1 MPKKI
6 RLSYDILA
14 MRAIETESGVNID
27 DALRRIHAYEVV
39 DGTGDNNHPD
49 VRPGKEST
57 KILYIVRTRGE
68 LNWKYAEWIWYN
80 DGSVEKW
87 VCVGGTTSPEDSWK
101 LWSEAR
107 NSEAT
112 GENSV
117 YIGSDNTIDRNDG
130 YAFGSRNTISV
141 TDDKDYSGSEAVSI
155 GRDNVS
161 LNSID
166 SYNFGHDN
174 EVTGGNP
181 DDVENKLAMNLG
193 AGNQVVREGVNIGK
207 GNASDTF
214 GITIGQR
221 NNSHNAAI
229 VLGENNTANGSSI
242 AMGKRTLEF
251 PINFGYPAM
260 LIDGKYYP
268 IVKSSIPAN
277 SWVATEKVGFDCDG
291 NVVNLWDT
299 SSEKT
304 GHIAHIN
311 TRTRKVFFVALNTGS
326 PIIDGQF
333 VDGYTD
339 DSGVFHETTVSPDPE
354 QYPIETYYRIVH
366 NGVTFVGTTS
376 YSPDP
381 MDDQDTGNFTSDG
394 RQFAVAV
401 YFNTPDPSLSID
413 VEYSIDDLISRKLWF
428 TAVYGCGSLL
438 GRTAEEKDTRIWI
451 NAGANKASRC
461 TSTISDSIDYAPKDK
476 VLVTGFYRDGVF
488 YPYNGRN
495 NGDAEVIVEPVDVSH
510 ISYHRYTKQEHDE
523 LGLGSF
529 DELASWIPADGNSIA
544 VGDAQNVHDKSVGI
558 SATCARI
565 MAGILASVYT
575 SKYTDLLPTG
585 ESEEY
590 QPAPPRDHDHL
601 DAWPSND
608 TPISVDEVSSGSIGL
623 LTEENISSM
632 TPSHISGGSIGIG
645 NRNTVSKASI
655 AVGSICNAQERSM
668 AFGVDSIN
676 ASGSSVSV
684 GARGVT
690 TTGGAVALGFGG
702 IGAQDG
708 SLTVGF
714 NGPQSSNGSLMIG
727 MSGGT
732 ANNGSI
738 AIGFTGVYAT
748 SGSICIGSVGANA
761 SNDSFVFGKTS
772 FASDGSVSIGYAV
785 NAYSDSLV
793 FGKRSNANSWGI
805 AVGRECDAYHD
816 SISVGKGNTAGSSS
830 DSNTGSAI
838 ALGIGNT
845 SYTGSVTV
853 GRNNTANSDA
863 FAFGESNT
871 VYGWSIGLGVNNV
884 TPNSTGAHAT
894 LIGYDNVS
902 NSTTEYLTFTKS
914 YPTLSANIVPLGTNY
929 KYCLS
934 QVIYRQSELG
944 FVDGPITQI
953 AFNVISRPFTRTLSI
968 YMVNTEK
975 SAFSSSTD
983 WVPTT
988 SSDLVYSG
996 TYQFETGWNYI
1007 TLDTPFTL
1015 YQGMNVALVV
1025 DDNTGSASTRATNW
1039 ETLNTETLE
1048 TGALTAMVV
1057 RGDTTDYDVT
1067 NLASYTANTR
1077 TFFKNTIRFVING
1090 VTVAYPPREMDGQVA
1105 TNSVIMGVSN
1115 EANHYN
1121 SILVGVGN
1129 ISTEPYVIQD
1139 GYHYDTSDDDGF
1151 MIAIGRENRV
1161 GRNYDIAIGYK
1172 SVATGGENVSLQ
1184 HSSATGY
1191 RNLSMFDSVVK
1202 GTANA
1207 CLVESKLCIPGH
1219 GGGLTEFSSTS
1230 HNMLFNS
1237 TADHGSVPSN
1247 GYMRNVVLDA
1257 DFITSGESVNENFV
1271 FGGAGGHVSP
1281 IQISTRYSITG
1292 NTILGGQHSN
1302 ANFIIQGNECV
1313 IDNIISR
1320 PSSINVSVD
1329 RSFTGNILIGQPRL
1343 NGEINPL
1350 IGVDGQSG
1358 TEPVVADTIHKNIV
1372 IHGSIQG
1379 TAECIGNNLVLSD
1392 SLISSSYKGIGISIR
1407 NNILLNESRLYN
1419 TNATAWWGQTQPASD
1434 NILVGSIAT
1443 DTLACVS
1450 IADIRVNQA
1459 ELNNT
1464 LRVFNFGDN
1473 SVTNAVE
1480 GRVFGGANV
1489 IYGAKTFFI
1498 SGDDNKVSGDAS
1510 SAGNANGGLSLIT
1523 LIGSRNRIFNSRSNP
1538 SVAGSN
1544 DGNDRNTVI
1553 GCSNIVN
1560 GFSISDNTIFGSD
1573 NRLGANSSSSW
1584 SGTERYIV
1592 NCNVFG
1598 SSNVIT
1604 SNVSG
1609 YTIIGK
1615 NNQVKDDMWGPSGT
1629 PVHSYDC
1636 IGCGF
1641 VQGNDNV
1648 AKDGSNIISMG
1659 NGNVSTGHN
1668 SVAIGSQLISN
1679 QWQTVIGK
1687 YNTPI
1692 AGPNRLASETPQD
1705 ATKALFI
1712 IGNGYSTTAGND
1724 WQDESNITRSNAMVV
1739 YADGTVKASS
1749 FVSDDP
1755 VLDIT
1760 AGDGISVTE
1769 TASNLTISLN
1779 NELKQLLVN
1788 HPGGDGKR
1796 YSIECNNG
1804 QLGWVEIGVTS
1815 VGA

>member
-1 MPKKI
+1 MSTKI
-6 RLSYDILA
+6 RLGYDILSK
-14 MRAIETESGVNID
+14 RAIETESGVNID
-27 DALRRIHAYEVV
+27 DALRRIHSYELVG
-39 DGTGDNNHPD
+39 GTGEDNHPD
-49 VRPGKEST
+49 VARPSD
-57 KILYIVRTRGE
+57 KIFYIVKVAIAGQPDM
-68 LNWKYAEWIWYN
+68 YMDWIWN
-80 DGSVEKW
+80 QPSDGPGFW
-87 VCVGGTTSPEDSWK
+87 ICVGRTLSPEDSWK

-107 NSEAT
+107 NSLTT
-112 GENSV
+112 GDNSV
-117 YIGSDNTIDRNDG
+117 YIGSDNTIDRDDG
-130 YAFGSRNTISV
+130 YAFGSRNTIRV
-141 TDDKDYSGSEAVSI
+141 TDDKDYTGSEAVSI

-174 EVTGGNP
+174 EVTDGNP
-181 DDVENKLAMNLG
+181 DAVDNKLAMNLG
-193 AGNQVVREGVNIGK
+193 AGNTIVREGVNIGK
-207 GNASDTF
+207 GN
-214 GITIGQR
+214 
-221 NNSHNAAI
+221 
-229 VLGENNTANGSSI
+229 
-242 AMGKRTLEF
+242 
-251 PINFGYPAM
+251 
-260 LIDGKYYP
+260 
-268 IVKSSIPAN
+268 
-277 SWVATEKVGFDCDG
+277 
-291 NVVNLWDT
+291 
-299 SSEKT
+299 
-304 GHIAHIN
+304 
-311 TRTRKVFFVALNTGS
+311 
-326 PIIDGQF
+326 
-333 VDGYTD
+333 
-339 DSGVFHETTVSPDPE
+339 TT
-354 QYPIETYYRIVH
+354 
-366 NGVTFVGTTS
+366 
-376 YSPDP
+376 
-381 MDDQDTGNFTSDG
+381 
-394 RQFAVAV
+394 
-401 YFNTPDPSLSID
+401 
-413 VEYSIDDLISRKLWF
+413 
-428 TAVYGCGSLL
+428 
-438 GRTAEEKDTRIWI
+438 
-451 NAGANKASRC
+451 
-461 TSTISDSIDYAPKDK
+461 
-476 VLVTGFYRDGVF
+476 
-488 YPYNGRN
+488 
-495 NGDAEVIVEPVDVSH
+495 
-510 ISYHRYTKQEHDE
+510 
-523 LGLGSF
+523 
-529 DELASWIPADGNSIA
+529 
-544 VGDAQNVHDKSVGI
+544 
-558 SATCARI
+558 
-565 MAGILASVYT
+565 
-575 SKYTDLLPTG
+575 
-585 ESEEY
+585 
-590 QPAPPRDHDHL
+590 
-601 DAWPSND
+601 
-608 TPISVDEVSSGSIGL
+608 
-623 LTEENISSM
+623 
-632 TPSHISGGSIGIG
+632 
-645 NRNTVSKASI
+645 
-655 AVGSICNAQERSM
+655 
-668 AFGVDSIN
+668 
-676 ASGSSVSV
+676 
-684 GARGVT
+684 
-690 TTGGAVALGFGG
+690 
-702 IGAQDG
+702 
-708 SLTVGF
+708 
-714 NGPQSSNGSLMIG
+714 
-727 MSGGT
+727 
-732 ANNGSI
+732 
-738 AIGFTGVYAT
+738 
-748 SGSICIGSVGANA
+748 
-761 SNDSFVFGKTS
+761 
-772 FASDGSVSIGYAV
+772 
-785 NAYSDSLV
+785 
-793 FGKRSNANSWGI
+793 
-805 AVGRECDAYHD
+805 
-816 SISVGKGNTAGSSS
+816 
-830 DSNTGSAI
+830 
-838 ALGIGNT
+838 
-845 SYTGSVTV
+845 
-853 GRNNTANSDA
+853 SDA
-863 FAFGESNT
+863 FTFGESNT

-902 NSTTEYLTFTKS
+902 NSTTEYLSFTKS
-914 YPTLSANIVPLGTNY
+914 YPTLSANSVPIKTTYNY
-929 KYCLS
+929 YLS
-934 QVIYRQSELG
+934 QVIYRQDELG
-944 FVDGPITQI
+944 FTNGQITKI
-953 AFNVISRPFTRTLSI
+953 AFNVLSNPFTRTISI

-975 SAFSSSTD
+975 LAFSSNTD

-996 TYQFETGWNYI
+996 AYQFETGWNYI

-1015 YQGMNVALVV
+1015 YSGMNLAVVV
-1025 DDNTGSASTRATNW
+1025 DDNTSSASSDTINW
-1039 ETLNTETLE
+1039 ETLNTERLATP
-1048 TGALTAMVV
+1048 ALTSLLLHSDSTPYNVS
-1057 RGDTTDYDVT
+1057 
-1067 NLASYTANTR
+1067 NLTSYTADDI
-1077 TFFKNTIRFVING
+1077 TFLKNTIRIVING

-1237 TADHGSVPSN
+1237 TAEHGSVPSN

-1257 DFITSGESVNENFV
+1257 NFITSGESVNENFV

-1292 NTILGGQHSN
+1292 NTILGGQHSK
-1302 ANFIIQGNECV
+1302 ANFIIQCNECV

-1329 RSFTGNILIGQPRL
+1329 RSFTGNILIGQPRFD
-1343 NGEINPL
+1343 GEINPL
-1350 IGVDGQSG
+1350 IGVVGQSG

-1392 SLISSSYKGIGISIR
+1392 SLISSSYKGTGIYIR

-1419 TNATAWWGQTQPASD
+1419 TNATAWWGSTQPASD

-1459 ELNNT
+1459 VLSNT

-1489 IYGAKTFFI
+1489 IYGTKTFFI
-1498 SGDDNKVSGDAS
+1498 SGDDNMVSSDAS
-1510 SAGNANGGLSLIT
+1510 SVGNANGGLSLIT

-1584 SGTERYIV
+1584 SGTERYII

-1609 YTIIGK
+1609 YTVIGK

-1687 YNTPI
+1687 YNAPI

-1724 WQDESNITRSNAMVV
+1724 WQDESKITRSNAMVV

-1755 VLDIT
+1755 VLDIA

-1788 HPGGDGKR
+1788 HPGADGKR

-1804 QLGWVEIGVTS
+1804 QLGWVEIGVAS